1 MDIIRLQLGD
11 IRGSNTWRQDQ
22 SRSISLDVKGLTM
35 SLDLVNI
42 DDTTLRMISSND
54 ERTVN
59 AALTSTS
66 SPQAEAVIVIADKE
80 PLRMLKL
87 RNTRSRS

>member
-1 MDIIRLQLGD
+1 MNIVRFELSD

-42 DDTTLRMISSND
+42 DYSALRMISSTD
-54 ERTVN
+54 ERPVN

-66 SPQAEAVIVIADKE
+66 SPQTEPAMMIAGEE
-80 PLRMLKL
+80 P
-87 RNTRSRS
+87 